1 MPKKRKMV
9 IGMSNIDPLKC
20 DLLVIG
26 RGMAGMAATLFA
38 ANRGLSTVQV
48 GMTGEIVFASGLLDV
63 MGVHPIEEKKVWQDP
78 WAAVDS
84 VVRDLPDHPYAHLTK
99 DDIRA
104 SFVEVLSF
112 LEKEGL
118 TYCREENYNSRMIN
132 PLGKTKVT
140 YCVPKSM
147 WSGVKAL
154 RKKPPCLIAGFR
166 GLSDFSARQI
176 VETLQHQWPNLRAAQ
191 IPFPDTSHVKELFTG
206 DILAQSL
213 ELSINRKKL
222 IESLRKHV
230 KDAEV
235 IGLPAV
241 LGMNHT
247 DEIISEL
254 EEEIGVPVFEIPTPP
269 VSVPGLRLNEAF
281 VRGLSAKGVKHF
293 PQSQVVK
300 VRQEKAEEFVAII
313 GHKPAQHTIL
323 TKRIVLASG
332 RFWGRGLYADR
343 HRIRETIF
351 DLPVYQPDNRDKWH
365 SDDLLDP
372 RGHPVNQAG
381 VEIDHLFRPL
391 DSSGRPLFHR
401 LFAAGSI
408 LAHHDW
414 MRMKC
419 GSGVSIASAYGAVKA
434 SLRLA

>member
-1 MPKKRKMV
+1 MV
-9 IGMSNIDPLKC
+9 IGMPNLDPLKC

-26 RGMAGMAATLFA
+26 RGMAGMAAALFA

-48 GMTGEIVFASGLLDV
+48 GMTGEIVFASGLLDL

-78 WAAVDS
+78 WAAIDS
-84 VVRDLPDHPYAHLTK
+84 VVGDLPDHPYAHLAK
-99 DDIRA
+99 DEINA

-112 LEKEGL
+112 LQKEGL
-118 TYCREENYNSRMIN
+118 TYCREEKYNSRMIN
-132 PLGKTKVT
+132 PWGKTKVT

-154 RKKPPCLIAGFR
+154 PKKPPCLIAGFR

-176 VETLQHQWPNLRAAQ
+176 VETLQHQWPKLRAAQ
-191 IPFPDTSHVKELFTG
+191 IPFPDTSHVKEIFTG

-222 IESLRKHV
+222 IESLRKRV

-241 LGMNHT
+241 LGMHHT

-254 EEEIGVPVFEIPTPP
+254 EEQIGVPVFEIPTPP

-281 VRGLSAKGVKHF
+281 IRGLSAKGVKQF
-293 PQSQVVK
+293 PQNQVVK
-300 VRQEKAEEFVAII
+300 VRRVKGEEFVAII
-313 GHKPAQHTIL
+313 GHKPVQHTLL
-323 TKRIVLASG
+323 TKGIILASG

-351 DLPVYQPDNRDKWH
+351 DLPVYQPENRDKWH
-365 SDDLLDP
+365 SDDLLESG
-372 RGHPVNQAG
+372 GHAINLAG

-391 DSSGRPLFHR
+391 DSSGHPLFHT

>member
-1 MPKKRKMV
+1 MV
-9 IGMSNIDPLKC
+9 IGMSNSDPLKC

-26 RGMAGMAATLFA
+26 RGMAGMASALFA

-48 GMTGEIVFASGLLDV
+48 GMTGEIVFASGLLDL

-78 WAAVDS
+78 WAAIDS
-84 VVRDLPDHPYAHLTK
+84 VVGDLPGHPYAHLTQ

-104 SFVEVLSF
+104 SFDEVLSF

-132 PLGKTKVT
+132 PLGKTKTT
-140 YCVPKSM
+140 YCVPGSM
-147 WSGVKAL
+147 WGGVKAL
-154 RKKPPCLIAGFR
+154 QKKSPCLIAGFR
-166 GLSDFSARQI
+166 GLGDFSARQI
-176 VETLQHQWPNLRAAQ
+176 VETLQHQWSDLRAAQ
-191 IPFPDTSHVKELFTG
+191 IPFPDTDHVNELFTG

-222 IESLRKHV
+222 IESLRKHRE
-230 KDAEV
+230 DAEV

-241 LGMNHT
+241 LGMHHVG
-247 DEIISEL
+247 EIISEM

-269 VSVPGLRLNEAF
+269 VSVPGLRLNDAF

-300 VRQEKAEEFVAII
+300 VHREKAEEFVAII

-323 TKRIVLASG
+323 TKGIILASG

-351 DLPVYQPDNRDKWH
+351 DLPVYQPENRDKWH
-365 SDDLLDP
+365 ADDLLDP
-372 RGHPVNQAG
+372 GGHPVNQAG
-381 VEIDHLFRPL
+381 VETDHLFRPL
-391 DSSGRPLFHR
+391 DSSGKPLFR
-401 LFAAGSI
+401 TLFAAGSI
-408 LAHHDW
+408 LAHQDW

-419 GSGVSIASAYGAVKA
+419 GSGVAITSAYGAVKA
-434 SLRLA
+434 SLQLE

>member
-1 MPKKRKMV
+1 
-9 IGMSNIDPLKC
+9 MSNSDPLKC

-26 RGMAGMAATLFA
+26 RGMAGMASALFA

-48 GMTGEIVFASGLLDV
+48 GMTGEIVFASGLLDL

-78 WAAVDS
+78 WAAIDS
-84 VVRDLPDHPYAHLTK
+84 VAGDLPDHPYAHLTK

-132 PLGKTKVT
+132 PLGKTKTT

-147 WSGVKAL
+147 WSGVEAFG
-154 RKKPPCLIAGFR
+154 KKPPCLIAGFR
-166 GLSDFSARQI
+166 GLGDFSARQI
-176 VETLQHQWPNLRAAQ
+176 VETLQHQWPELRAAR
-191 IPFPDTSHVKELFTG
+191 IPFPDTDHVNELFAG

-230 KDAEV
+230 KDAEF

-241 LGMNHT
+241 LGMHHV
-247 DEIISEL
+247 DEIISEM
-254 EEEIGVPVFEIPTPP
+254 EAEIGVPVFEIPTPP
-269 VSVPGLRLNEAF
+269 VSVPGLRLNDAF
-281 VRGLSAKGVKHF
+281 VRGLSAKGVRHF

-300 VRQEKAEEFVAII
+300 VCREKAEEFVAII

-323 TKRIVLASG
+323 TKRIILASG

-365 SDDLLDP
+365 SEDLLDP
-372 RGHPVNQAG
+372 GGHPVNQAG
-381 VEIDHLFRPL
+381 VEIDQLFRPL
-391 DSSGRPLFHR
+391 DSSGKPLFR
-401 LFAAGSI
+401 TLFAAGSI
-408 LAHHDW
+408 LAHQDW

-419 GSGVSIASAYGAVKA
+419 GSGVAITSAYGAVKA
-434 SLRLA
+434 SLQLE

>member
-1 MPKKRKMV
+1 
-9 IGMSNIDPLKC
+9 MSNSDPLKC

-26 RGMAGMAATLFA
+26 RGMAGMASALFA

-48 GMTGEIVFASGLLDV
+48 GMTGEIVFASGLLDL

-78 WAAVDS
+78 WAAIDS
-84 VVRDLPDHPYAHLTK
+84 VAGDLPDHPYAHLTK

-132 PLGKTKVT
+132 PLGKTKTT
-140 YCVPKSM
+140 YCVPRSM
-147 WSGVKAL
+147 WSGVEAFE
-154 RKKPPCLIAGFR
+154 KKPPCLIAGFR
-166 GLSDFSARQI
+166 GLGDFSARQI
-176 VETLQHQWPNLRAAQ
+176 VETLQHQWPELRAAR
-191 IPFPDTSHVKELFTG
+191 IPFPDTDHVNELFAG

-222 IESLRKHV
+222 IESLRKHRE
-230 KDAEV
+230 DAEV

-247 DEIISEL
+247 DEIISEM

-269 VSVPGLRLNEAF
+269 VSVPGLRLNDAF
-281 VRGLSAKGVKHF
+281 VRGLSAKGVRHF

-300 VRQEKAEEFVAII
+300 VRQNEAEEFVAAI

-323 TKRIVLASG
+323 TKGIILASG
-332 RFWGRGLYADR
+332 RFWGRGLYAERD
-343 HRIRETIF
+343 RIRETIF
-351 DLPVYQPDNRDKWH
+351 DLPVYQPESRDKWH
-365 SDDLLDP
+365 SEDFLESG
-372 RGHPVNQAG
+372 GHPINQAG
-381 VEIDHLFRPL
+381 VEIDRLFRPL
-391 DSSGRPLFHR
+391 DSFGKPLFR
-401 LFAAGSI
+401 TLFAAGSI
-408 LAHHDW
+408 LAHDDW

-434 SLRLA
+434 SLQLE